1 MVIDWQAAKEAW
13 IAAMLNELAPRLLK
27 DARFP
32 SAAVSVGRFE
42 KSVTRW
48 RQNRDIR
55 QIINDGNELAAAA
68 AILENMEPCE
78 TLSYEPRLA
87 GTPKTIDFLVTGAD
101 GTRRWIDMKSVA
113 PVWKDDDEAWQK
125 VVKVAGEFPG
135 NATLI
140 VDRQWS
146 GAAIGSQ
153 FINAR
158 LSFLQRAVDLEKK
171 IALLTPQEQ
180 GEVRLLLCSNG
191 SWHEDDLEDF
201 ADFYRMGQFRSDD
214 WSRNAVKHYMTD
226 KQITLA
232 GTIKGFV
239 FMERMHDE
247 IFARK
252 FRMNVTG
259 PRF

>member
-1 MVIDWQAAKEAW
+1 
-13 IAAMLNELAPRLLK
+13 
-27 DARFP
+27 
-32 SAAVSVGRFE
+32 
-42 KSVTRW
+42 
-48 RQNRDIR
+48 
-55 QIINDGNELAAAA
+55 
-68 AILENMEPCE
+68 
-78 TLSYEPRLA
+78 
-87 GTPKTIDFLVTGAD
+87 
-101 GTRRWIDMKSVA
+101 
-113 PVWKDDDEAWQK
+113 

-158 LSFLQRAVDLEKK
+158 LSFLLRAVELEKK

-180 GEVRLLLCSNG
+180 GEVRLLLCSDG

-201 ADFYRMGQFRSDD
+201 ADFYHTGQFRSDD
-214 WSRNAVKHYMTD
+214 WARNALMRYMTE

-239 FMERMHDE
+239 FLERGHDE
-247 IFARK
+247 VFARK
-252 FRMNVTG
+252 FRMDVVG